1 MLFLDADTLSSF
13 FLFIF
18 PHHFLCVLQCELYK
32 HVRPLRPRRQ
42 NTQEV
47 RCCCFVNTL
56 KIYLNE
62 QLEKL
67 GWFSPKRLLSKL
79 MAHKSCCALSICF
92 GIITFNIIINELTDF
107 LFLLFFISSVFSYF
121 SSNSLLFSVLNGL
134 KING

>member
-1 MLFLDADTLSSF
+1 MSHVHMCMLFLDADTLGSF
-13 FLFIF
+13 FFCFIF
-18 PHHFLCVLQCELYK
+18 PRQFLCVLQCEMCK

-67 GWFSPKRLLSKL
+67 GWFSPK
-79 MAHKSCCALSICF
+79 
-92 GIITFNIIINELTDF
+92 G
-107 LFLLFFISSVFSYF
+107 FS
-121 SSNSLLFSVLNGL
+121 LNL
-134 KING
+134 WPTNRVVRCL